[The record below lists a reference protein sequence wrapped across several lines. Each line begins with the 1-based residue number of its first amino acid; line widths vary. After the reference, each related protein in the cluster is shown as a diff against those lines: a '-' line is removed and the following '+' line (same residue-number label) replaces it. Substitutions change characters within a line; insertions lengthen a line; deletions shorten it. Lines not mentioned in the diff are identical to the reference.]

1 MMTLARW
8 QFAFGAWAISDLS
21 PSPWARI
28 TRAGCP
34 WIYAAPPCRCGMCS
48 SGACAAPRLSACVRC
63 CGRMFSLRTAAS
75 LRVCPENNARN
86 SKIDPHR
93 DIHRPHST
101 VLYREQRRRQCA
113 DAPDAHFPNTSG
125 SALTAHTPD
134 ITAFPSSISD
144 RATSTGTALLRHRT
158 AQLRHG

>member
-1 MMTLARW
+1 MARW

-34 WIYAAPPCRCGMCS
+34 WIYAAPPCRCGMRS
-48 SGACAAPRLSACVRC
+48 SGACAAPRLSACSLLWPDVLSAH
-63 CGRMFSLRTAAS
+63 CGQS
-75 LRVCPENNARN
+75 ARL
-86 SKIDPHR
+86 SRKQCQKFQIDPHR

-113 DAPDAHFPNTSG
+113 DGPDAHFPNTSG